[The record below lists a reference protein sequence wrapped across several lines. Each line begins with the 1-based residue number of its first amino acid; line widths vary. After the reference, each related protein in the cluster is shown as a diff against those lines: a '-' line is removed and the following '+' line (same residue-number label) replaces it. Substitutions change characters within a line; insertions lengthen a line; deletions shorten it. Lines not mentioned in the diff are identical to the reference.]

1 MKAIL
6 KYNIDKNVKEAEE
19 GLKRGM
25 MLGRRTSL
33 CWHLYGIF
41 QRSQKYDFDCPSIVG
56 SMLKQR
62 RHSILLILLIL

>member
-6 KYNIDKNVKEAEE
+6 KYNVDKDVVEAEA

-33 CWHLYGIF
+33 CWHLYVIF
-41 QRSQKYDFDCPSIVG
+41 QRTHK
-56 SMLKQR
+56 
-62 RHSILLILLIL
+62 

>member
-1 MKAIL
+1 MKAIM
-6 KYNIDKNVKEAEE
+6 KFNIDKNAEEAEA

-41 QRSQKYDFDCPSIVG
+41 QRGQ
-56 SMLKQR
+56 KQR
-62 RHSILLILLIL
+62 LPHPSDA

>member
-1 MKAIL
+1 MKSIL
-6 KYNIDKNVKEAEE
+6 KYNIDKNADEAEI

-41 QRSQKYDFDCPSIVG
+41 QRSQKYEMVSCFE
-56 SMLKQR
+56 R
-62 RHSILLILLIL
+62 